1 MVTIAAGQLGAGQ
14 RAGSPSTSSPEGQC
28 HVFTFLS
35 SDLTFTIHPWT
46 KCDKSIVQ
54 VQGFLNM
61 CQVSIIRLGGVKPV
75 QCL

>member
-1 MVTIAAGQLGAGQ
+1 MTIAAGHLGAGQ

-35 SDLTFTIHPWT
+35 SDLAFTIHPWT

-61 CQVSIIRLGGVKPV
+61 CQVSIIRLGGVK
-75 QCL
+75 CIY